1 MLANLLG
8 LDGFDYL
15 SSEDVRNELRGE
27 LEKTRAAPVA
37 VGAFVAGHLN
47 GVDKVRETPIYRVDA
62 VVRRSRPLQETHAGR
77 AGSGI
82 E

>member
-1 MLANLLG
+1 
-8 LDGFDYL
+8 
-15 SSEDVRNELRGE
+15 
-27 LEKTRAAPVA
+27 